1 MITSARSICCSA
13 CCTVA
18 TRRLTCSPQPAYRS
32 TPRGPR
38 STRREEPGQ
47 SRGTSRSPRTPSTCS
62 RCRCARRW
70 RSTTTSSPARTS
82 PLPCSTSRAVRR
94 RASSARSTPTW
105 TSCVTASLRSSST
118 RAPNPTADLV
128 VDEGAES
135 DSGPR
140 ARLLGSLPREPAV
153 SVGLGPVELRSQR
166 DLLADALRRYGR
178 HEAGCPGESGPCG
191 CGLAA
196 VLALTE
202 TRPEPG

>member
-1 MITSARSICCSA
+1 M
-13 CCTVA
+13 
-18 TRRLTCSPQPAYRS
+18 LH
-32 TPRGPR
+32 RGD
-38 STRREEPGQ
+38 
-47 SRGTSRSPRTPSTCS
+47 
-62 RCRCARRW
+62 
-70 RSTTTSSPARTS
+70 
-82 PLPCSTSRAVRR
+82 
-94 RASSARSTPTW
+94 
-105 TSCVTASLRSSST
+105 
-118 RAPNPTADLV
+118 PTADVFATAGVSLDAARAKVDPARGTQPESGHIPFTADAKHMLEMSLREAMALDDDFIACAHIALALLDEPGGQAARIVRALGADVDELRDGIAALV